1 MDYLTFHIREKATE
15 AIKAWQQE
23 TGGEN
28 APLVFTFA
36 PALQGCQLEVRRDR
50 PGDRDSALELT
61 LEHWVHREEDPLAQ
75 EEAMRWRTPQYHGSL
90 PEDSH
95 AIDVKEIVFWIDG
108 EAMRRLQTAGWTPD
122 RLEAYDYR
130 FRPGAGSPTISAR
143 DRASGEEITL
153 TSGLG

>member
-15 AIKAWQQE
+15 AVKAWQQE
-23 TGGEN
+23 SGGAD

-36 PALQGCQLEVRRDR
+36 PALQGCQLEVSRDR
-50 PGDRDSALELT
+50 PGDGGDPFQLT
-61 LEHWVHREEDPLAQ
+61 LEHWVHREEDPLAP
-75 EEAMRWRTPQYHGSL
+75 EEAVRWRTPQYYGSL

-108 EAMRRLQTAGWTPD
+108 EAMRRLEAAGWTPD
-122 RLEAYDYR
+122 RLDAYDYS
-130 FRPGAGSPTISAR
+130 FRPGAGRPTISVR
-143 DRASGEEITL
+143 DRARGEESTL